1 MPSPSV
7 VYERRRPEET
17 TLYQVV
23 QDNLATLYGAVDDGA
38 LAIALPRFVRKEL
51 EGYLD
56 CGLLCR
62 GFARLRCG
70 GCEETRLV
78 AFSCKGRGF
87 CPSCLGRKMAATAAH
102 LIEDVLPEGVP
113 LRQWVLTVPFAWRK
127 RLGYDGALVSALTRL
142 FVKTVL
148 DFYRQRTEPRAGRGQ
163 SGAVVAVQRTSS
175 DLKLNPHV
183 HAAFLDGVYDDAKED
198 GAALTFR
205 ALGHL
210 TTRDVALVLERTR
223 DRMTRYLRRRG
234 LLEEGEDDA
243 EGDDT
248 AERAGLTR
256 LAASA
261 VSGVTPPAG
270 PEWRRGALP
279 LARRP
284 MVFERPLCVALD
296 GFTLHAA
303 TRAGGGDEP
312 GREALLKYILRPAVA
327 QERVTR
333 GPEGLV
339 RIGLKKAFADGT
351 VAVDLDPL
359 SLLSRL
365 AASVPPP
372 RFHTVRY
379 AGVLGSA
386 SKLRSRIAPKRAEV
400 SSPPVVEDIH
410 DVPRRGPY
418 RPWAALLQRT
428 FGLDVLSCPRCQGR
442 MRLLAMVTDPK
453 SITRYLAALGEPTDA
468 PTRAPARAPPYW
480 KSRVLRRA
488 AGDEAAA

>member
-148 DFYRQRTEPRAGRGQ
+148 DFYRQRTEPRAGTGQ

-183 HAAFLDGVYDDAKED
+183 HAGKR
-198 GAALTFR
+198 G
-205 ALGHL
+205 
-210 TTRDVALVLERTR
+210 
-223 DRMTRYLRRRG
+223 RRG
-234 LLEEGEDDA
+234 
-243 EGDDT
+243 
-248 AERAGLTR
+248 
-256 LAASA
+256 
-261 VSGVTPPAG
+261 
-270 PEWRRGALP
+270 
-279 LARRP
+279 
-284 MVFERPLCVALD
+284 
-296 GFTLHAA
+296 
-303 TRAGGGDEP
+303 
-312 GREALLKYILRPAVA
+312 
-327 QERVTR
+327 
-333 GPEGLV
+333 
-339 RIGLKKAFADGT
+339 
-351 VAVDLDPL
+351 
-359 SLLSRL
+359 
-365 AASVPPP
+365 
-372 RFHTVRY
+372 
-379 AGVLGSA
+379 
-386 SKLRSRIAPKRAEV
+386 
-400 SSPPVVEDIH
+400 
-410 DVPRRGPY
+410 
-418 RPWAALLQRT
+418 
-428 FGLDVLSCPRCQGR
+428 
-442 MRLLAMVTDPK
+442 
-453 SITRYLAALGEPTDA
+453 
-468 PTRAPARAPPYW
+468 
-480 KSRVLRRA
+480 
-488 AGDEAAA
+488 